1 VRRPGLW
8 LLAVFAL
15 FFAVP
20 LQVGVLPQLLPGP
33 WIPHLGL
40 LTVFLGGFLYGEAPG
55 VALGLLLGILY
66 DRFTVGDLGLHL
78 LLLPIVG
85 VGTAMVRRL
94 VPEMD
99 LVGRIAFL
107 AVTVALT
114 EGASAI
120 LFDLGGQILL
130 DGSLVWRQLLPAV
143 IVNVAC
149 GAVLLL
155 AAGQPEPRTAR

>member
-20 LQVGVLPQLLPGP
+20 LQVGLLPQVLPGP
-33 WIPHLGL
+33 WTPHLGL
-40 LTVFLGGFLYGEAPG
+40 LTVFLAGFLYGEAPG
-55 VALGLLLGILY
+55 VALGLLLGVLY

-78 LLLPIVG
+78 LLLPLVG
-85 VGTAMVRRL
+85 AGSAVVRRL

-99 LVGRIAFL
+99 LIGRVVVL

-114 EGASAI
+114 EVMSAL
-120 LFDLGGQILL
+120 LFDLSGQILL
-130 DGSLVWRQLLPAV
+130 DGSLLLRQLVPAV
-143 IVNVAC
+143 LTNVAF
-149 GAVLLL
+149 GALLL
-155 AAGQPEPRTAR
+155 FAAGRPQPRRAR